1 MSLAKRLSQKKND
14 SIAQNASITIA
25 DKGFVSASCSCEYR
39 DVPVYSPYGMESVPI
54 NGSDVLLVPY
64 LDGYAM
70 CGCKAS
76 NSGLQKGEVRISSF
90 GGASIL
96 LKNNGDVVINGLTIK
111 SDGTFN
117 G

>member
-1 MSLAKRLSQKKND
+1 MSLAKRLSEKKNG
-14 SIAQNASITIA
+14 SVAQNASITIA
-25 DKGFVSASCSCEYR
+25 DKSSVSASCSCEYR
-39 DVPVYSPYGMESVPI
+39 DIPVYSPYGVESVPV

-70 CGCKAS
+70 CGCKAQS
-76 NSGLQKGEVRISSF
+76 GGLQKGEVHISSF

-111 SDGTFN
+111 PDGTFN